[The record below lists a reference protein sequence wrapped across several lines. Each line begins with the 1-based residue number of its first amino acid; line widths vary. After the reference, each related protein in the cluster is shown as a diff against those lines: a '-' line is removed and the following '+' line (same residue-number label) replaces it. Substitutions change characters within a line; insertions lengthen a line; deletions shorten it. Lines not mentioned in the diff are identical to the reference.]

1 MLLAERLLEAELA
14 AWVEYMAWRYWSGWR
29 LAAPAVAEV
38 QAVSRMP
45 VILEAGEAGRHLH
58 AASLRGRRRFVDR
71 ARMAVLL
78 VVDPGAR
85 VDGTTLGAA
94 TGRGIERSPSH

>member
-1 MLLAERLLEAELA
+1 MLLAERLALEAELA
-14 AWVEYMAWRYWSGWR
+14 AWVEYVAWRYWSGWR

-38 QAVSRMP
+38 QAVADAGDR
-45 VILEAGEAGRHLH
+45 EAGEAGRHLH
-58 AASLRGRRRFVDR
+58 AASLEVVRWFVERAWPSPCGR
-71 ARMAVLL
+71 
-78 VVDPGAR
+78 PGAR